1 MSAIRRE
8 VRYLRR
14 IVSADG
20 YRLDLKNVQAF
31 TELAKQKPRTLGDIR
46 RLLGMVGYFRKY
58 ISNSAKK
65 WHHYMN
71 S

>member
-14 IVSADG
+14 IVSAGG

-46 RLLGMVGYFRKY
+46 RLFRNGW
-58 ISNSAKK
+58 IL
-65 WHHYMN
+65 
-71 S
+71 